1 MNFPPY
7 SAAIF
12 NTLSYLRL
20 IFISAFVPLSILSL
34 PPPLLPLNRVH
45 LSCAA
50 QWIWISSSCKFFFP
64 TIAYMCTLRLCVY
77 MTHWLDANNMF
88 AYPKVPFFSRRSL
101 LIHDAPWFMHFMLL
115 PVLLFGQPVLA
126 AVYYIVLLKI
136 RKCKCRPSQWDAKER
151 KEGRNKKKIHHRWWL
166 GGGRGFFIYF
176 YTFSPVPRNKNTPWG
191 WNGMR
196 AWILMYSNTF
206 LERPLFAGRKSVSI

>member
-151 KEGRNKKKIHHRWWL
+151 KEGRNKKKYITDGDLAVVGVFLFIFILFPRCREIKIHR
-166 GGGRGFFIYF
+166 GGGTECVREY
-176 YTFSPVPRNKNTPWG
+176 
-191 WNGMR
+191 
-196 AWILMYSNTF
+196 
-206 LERPLFAGRKSVSI
+206 